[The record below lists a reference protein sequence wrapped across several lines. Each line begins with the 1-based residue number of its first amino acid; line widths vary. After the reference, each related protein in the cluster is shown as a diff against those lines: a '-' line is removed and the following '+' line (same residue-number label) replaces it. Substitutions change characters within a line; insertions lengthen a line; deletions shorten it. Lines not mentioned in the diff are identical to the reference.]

1 MVMEKSEVL
10 EHAKRLLEKVESLAR
25 KSETESPLS
34 ERPVRANGVK
44 AEITEFLKNYSG
56 PRSSFHEQANKVSG
70 NDFYQ
75 LQQLESIMESFIGY
89 LEAGLHADISPE
101 RRAQIDVVSDFLD
114 QANRLLEDK
123 KVHPAPAAVLVG
135 ATLEEFL
142 RTWIEAEDISLG
154 NRKPGL
160 QNYAQVLYKEE
171 LIDKQ
176 DLKDITSWGGIR
188 NSAAHGEWE
197 KVSTKEKVDL
207 MLQGINLFMRK
218 YST

>member
-1 MVMEKSEVL
+1 MEKSEVL

-25 KSETESPLS
+25 KSESESPIS
-34 ERPVRANGVK
+34 DRPVRANEVK
-44 AEITEFLKNYSG
+44 AEITESLKSYSE

-70 NDFYQ
+70 NDSYQ

-89 LEAGLHADISPE
+89 VEAGLQAGISLE
-101 RRAQIDVVSDFLD
+101 RRAQIDVVSDLLD
-114 QANRLLEDK
+114 QVNRLLEDK

-142 RTWIEAEDISLG
+142 RTWIEAEDLSLE
-154 NRKPGL
+154 NRKSGL
-160 QNYAQVLYKEE
+160 QNYAQALYKEE
-171 LIDKQ
+171 LVDKQ

-188 NSAAHGEWE
+188 NSAAHGEWK
-197 KVSTKEKVDL
+197 KVSSKEKADL
-207 MLQGINLFMRK
+207 MLQSINLFMRK